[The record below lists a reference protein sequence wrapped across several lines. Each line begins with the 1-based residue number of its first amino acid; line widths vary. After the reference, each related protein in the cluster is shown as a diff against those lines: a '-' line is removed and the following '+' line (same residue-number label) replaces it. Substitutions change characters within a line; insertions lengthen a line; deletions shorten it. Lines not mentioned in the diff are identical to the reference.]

1 MEQSW
6 FDLETLLE
14 IVKSD
19 KKSTGKLT
27 MALSTDHN
35 FLQDVEDVQIIKQ
48 VLQET
53 YESI

>member
-1 MEQSW
+1 
-6 FDLETLLE
+6 
-14 IVKSD
+14 VKSD

-35 FLQDVEDVQIIKQ
+35 FLQDVEDIQIIKQ
-48 VLQET
+48 ALQET